1 MREGELSKAETGLTK
16 RGELTVAGARG
27 ISDSVLQA
35 IGNTPVVRL
44 RKLVTPAMGTVLVKL
59 EYYNPTGSY
68 KDRMALAMIEG
79 AEARGDLRPGMRVV
93 EWTGGST
100 GSSLAMVCA
109 IKGYR
114 FTPISSDG
122 FADEKLRTMLLFG
135 GDLEI
140 FPAPGGQLV
149 PELYQ
154 QMKRRAEELAREP
167 GTFYTDQFH
176 NEDAIRAYM
185 EIAKELLEQAGSGL
199 TAYCGGVGTAG
210 MIVGVSRALK
220 AGGCKARI
228 VALEPTTSPALTAG
242 RGGPHR
248 VEGMAAGFWPPHL
261 KKEDFDEARTI
272 EESAARATARRLA
285 KEEGI
290 FAGTSSGLNVAA
302 ALQLAEELGPGST
315 VATVAV
321 DSGFKYLAG
330 DLYRETKARS

>member
-1 MREGELSKAETGLTK
+1 MTQIR
-16 RGELTVAGARG
+16 
-27 ISDSVLQA
+27 DSILQA

-44 RKLVTPAMGTVLVKL
+44 GRLVSPGMGEVLVKL

-79 AEARGDLRPGMRVV
+79 AEKRGQLKRGMRVV

-122 FADEKLRTMLLFG
+122 FSEEKLRTMRLFG

-140 FPAPGGQLV
+140 FPAPGGKLV

-154 QMKRRAEELAREP
+154 QMKRRAEELAQDP
-167 GTFYTDQFH
+167 ATFYSDQFH
-176 NEDAIRAYM
+176 NEDAIAAYM
-185 EIAKELLEQAGSGL
+185 GIGRELLEQAGSHI

-210 MIVGVSRALK
+210 MLVGVSRALK
-220 AGGCKARI
+220 AGGCPARI

-242 RGGPHR
+242 KGGPHR

-272 EESAARATARRLA
+272 EEAEAREMARRLA

-290 FAGTSSGLNVAA
+290 FAGTSSALNVVA
-302 ALQLAEELGPGST
+302 ALQLAQELGPGST

-321 DSGFKYLAG
+321 DSGFKYLSG
-330 DLYRETKARS
+330 DLYRQ

>member
-1 MREGELSKAETGLTK
+1 MAQNNRIRE
-16 RGELTVAGARG
+16 
-27 ISDSVLQA
+27 SVLHA

-44 RKLVTPAMGTVLVKL
+44 NKIVAPGMAEVLVKL

-79 AEARGDLRPGMRVV
+79 AEKRGELKPGMRVV

-114 FTPISSDG
+114 FNPISSDG
-122 FADEKLRTMLLFG
+122 FSDEKLRTMRLFG

-140 FPAPGGQLV
+140 FPAENGKLV

-154 QMKRRAEELAREP
+154 RMKKRAEELAKEP

-176 NEDAIRAYM
+176 NEDAVQAYM
-185 EIAKELLEQAGSGL
+185 GIGKELVEQAGTDL
-199 TAYCGGVGTAG
+199 AAFCGGVGTAG

-220 AGGCKARI
+220 QAGCKARI
-228 VALEPTTSPALTAG
+228 VALEPASSPAVTTG
-242 RGGPHR
+242 KGGPHR
-248 VEGMAAGFWPPHL
+248 VEGIAAGFCPPHL
-261 KKEDFDEARTI
+261 HDSDYDEARTV
-272 EESAARATARRLA
+272 EEAEARKMARRLA

-290 FAGTSSGLNVAA
+290 FAGTSSGLNVVA
-302 ALQLAEELGPGST
+302 ALKLAQELGPGRT

-321 DSGFKYLAG
+321 DTGFKYLAG
-330 DLYRETKARS
+330 DLYRD

>member
-1 MREGELSKAETGLTK
+1 MAGNNQVRES
-16 RGELTVAGARG
+16 
-27 ISDSVLQA
+27 ILQA

-44 RKLVTPAMGTVLVKL
+44 KKLATAGMAEVLVKL
-59 EYYNPTGSY
+59 EYYNPTASY

-79 AEARGDLRPGMRVV
+79 AEARGELRKGMRVV

-122 FADEKLRTMLLFG
+122 FSAEKLQTMGLFG

-140 FPAPGGQLV
+140 FPAEEGKLV

-154 QMKRRAEELAREP
+154 RMKRRAEELAKEP
-167 GTFYTDQFH
+167 GTFYADQFH

-185 EIAKELLEQAGSGL
+185 GIGRELVEQAGSGL
-199 TAYCGGVGTAG
+199 AAFCGGVGTGG
-210 MIVGVSRALK
+210 MIAGVSRALK
-220 AGGCKARI
+220 EAGCKARI
-228 VALEPTTSPALTAG
+228 VALEPASSPTLTTG
-242 RGGPHR
+242 KGGPHR
-248 VEGMAAGFWPPHL
+248 VEGIAAGFRPPHL
-261 KKEDFDEARTI
+261 KDGDFDEARTVD
-272 EESAARATARRLA
+272 EKEARETARRLA

-302 ALQLAEELGPGST
+302 ALQLARELGPGKT

-330 DLYRETKARS
+330 DLYKD